1 MKLTFV
7 FKPSETKTAELLS
20 VNSTGK
26 HFTIFTFANFH
37 LQGRLADHEYKNFL
51 EIARKRT
58 LDVVDLYRAQMQA
71 KFIYQLKIWSY
82 IQCVRF
88 LFNCIKVG
96 MMNLVFVL
104 LNYLFFIYW
113 FFQLSLWLKFY
124 FSNDIRYDHDGG
136 KRKFFCRIFQKFR
149 RIM

>member
-1 MKLTFV
+1 MVGDDGTEIDNNDEYLNVVKVKLTFV

-71 KFIYQLKIWSY
+71 KFIYQLKI
-82 IQCVRF
+82 
-88 LFNCIKVG
+88 
-96 MMNLVFVL
+96 
-104 LNYLFFIYW
+104 
-113 FFQLSLWLKFY
+113 
-124 FSNDIRYDHDGG
+124 
-136 KRKFFCRIFQKFR
+136 
-149 RIM
+149 